1 MDRRRKNFLA
11 RGGLASADEMLDALA
26 SGVAGDE
33 AGVMGE
39 IDNEPGG
46 SGTAGVSAS
55 ASGGDGLVGV
65 RSVRPTAAASGEMD
79 GVAVDRAGNG
89 PGQAMGS
96 PRVAADLTASGP
108 TDGPGVGGYGLESA
122 ADGSVGPNVV
132 DVEGRRG
139 GPRVVGTELEPLFP
153 PGLPEE
159 VVNVGI
165 GRGTLLEP
173 LMGRPTT
180 DSTMGDQPL
189 ISRVRDAVVGLSTGM
204 SQRVSQAVD
213 MFPIHT
219 PPEAGGQSSSA
230 LDGATGASGFNSALD
245 GAFGAS
251 GSQRVLGALDGAAR
265 ASQSLGA
272 LDGATSASGF
282 QCALDGATSASAVHG
297 ALDGATSASA
307 VQGFLDGAASASR
320 VQGFLDGAVG
330 ASRVQSA
337 LGGANDAP
345 GQHVMGMG
353 DGWFHGSMPSQP
365 QQPQMSP
372 FWSPQRRGYE
382 RLGMELESCQLMEGQ
397 RPGSL
402 SVQPT
407 MGQQQLWVDEK
418 GVHHVRDAPVAKSNS
433 ETPNKD
439 VVMDPVELFR
449 LRCLREAEEKFRAGI
464 QSLNQKSQSSHGSF
478 ATAVEDD
485 GFIPPPPP
493 GPPPAS
499 PPRAMGGVWEHQRL
513 GWFQWVEVGVSLH
526 SHLCHRCHRC
536 QGWEVVMGVMV
547 MGMTVWG

>member
-55 ASGGDGLVGV
+55 ASGGDGVVGV
-65 RSVRPTAAASGEMD
+65 RSVRPTAAASGEME

-180 DSTMGDQPL
+180 DSTMGDHPL

-213 MFPIHT
+213 MFPIHK
-219 PPEAGGQSSSA
+219 PLGL
-230 LDGATGASGFNSALD
+230 LDLK
-245 GAFGAS
+245 
-251 GSQRVLGALDGAAR
+251 GSWVPWMEPLGLR
-265 ASQSLGA
+265 
-272 LDGATSASGF
+272 
-282 QCALDGATSASAVHG
+282 
-297 ALDGATSASA
+297 
-307 VQGFLDGAASASR
+307 
-320 VQGFLDGAVG
+320 
-330 ASRVQSA
+330 
-337 LGGANDAP
+337 
-345 GQHVMGMG
+345 
-353 DGWFHGSMPSQP
+353 
-365 QQPQMSP
+365 
-372 FWSPQRRGYE
+372 
-382 RLGMELESCQLMEGQ
+382 
-397 RPGSL
+397 SL
-402 SVQPT
+402 SVPW
-407 MGQQQLWVDEK
+407 MGQQVPLVFNVPWMGQQVPLQFTVLWMGQQVPLQFK
-418 GVHHVRDAPVAKSNS
+418 VSWMGQQVP
-433 ETPNKD
+433 
-439 VVMDPVELFR
+439 L
-449 LRCLREAEEKFRAGI
+449 
-464 QSLNQKSQSSHGSF
+464 
-478 ATAVEDD
+478 
-485 GFIPPPPP
+485 GFK
-493 GPPPAS
+493 AS
-499 PPRAMGGVWEHQRL
+499 WMG
-513 GWFQWVEVGVSLH
+513 QWVPLGFKVPWMERMMLRVNMSW
-526 SHLCHRCHRC
+526 
-536 QGWEVVMGVMV
+536 GWEMVGFMGPCLLNPNNPK
-547 MGMTVWG
+547 

>member
-39 IDNEPGG
+39 IDNEPAG

-55 ASGGDGLVGV
+55 ASGGDGVVGV
-65 RSVRPTAAASGEMD
+65 RSVRPTAAASGEME

-180 DSTMGDQPL
+180 DSTMGDHPL

-213 MFPIHT
+213 MFPIHK
-219 PPEAGGQSSSA
+219 PLGLLDLKGSWVPWMEPLGLRSLSVPWMGQQVP
-230 LDGATGASGFNSALD
+230 LVFNVPWMGQQVPLQ
-245 GAFGAS
+245 F
-251 GSQRVLGALDGAAR
+251 
-265 ASQSLGA
+265 
-272 LDGATSASGF
+272 
-282 QCALDGATSASAVHG
+282 HG

-337 LGGANDAP
+337 LDGANDAP

-353 DGWFHGSMPSQP
+353 DVWFHGPMPSQP

-397 RPGSL
+397 RPGSV

-407 MGQQQLWVDEK
+407 MGQQQ
-418 GVHHVRDAPVAKSNS
+418 NS

-449 LRCLREAEEKFRAGI
+449 LRCLREAEGEI
-464 QSLNQKSQSSHGSF
+464 
-478 ATAVEDD
+478 
-485 GFIPPPPP
+485 
-493 GPPPAS
+493 
-499 PPRAMGGVWEHQRL
+499 
-513 GWFQWVEVGVSLH
+513 
-526 SHLCHRCHRC
+526 
-536 QGWEVVMGVMV
+536 
-547 MGMTVWG
+547 